1 MLVAELESRFTGDAK
16 NFDQMADRV
25 ETRQRQI
32 DGTITT
38 VEVDANVAQALSKQ
52 DQVADEATRLEG
64 LDPEVKVGADT
75 TGAEEAFEDLGEKAE
90 EAGDDGGKRSGK
102 SMVAGIVGALATI
115 PIAGALVGIAKAAG
129 EAVVQGFQDGLAVE
143 VRADR
148 LAAATGLDDA
158 TVARLG
164 AAAGEAYAQNFGE
177 SIEANMETARIAV
190 QSGLLDPEA
199 TQRDA
204 QQIIQSL
211 SGVADILGEEIPA
224 VTRAAQQLLRTGL
237 AKDASA
243 AFDIIVKGQQAGLNV
258 SEDWLDTI
266 NEYGTQFRKLGLE
279 GPEALGLLSQAV
291 QAGARDTDVAADALK
306 EFSIRAID
314 DSELT
319 ASGFEAIGLSAE
331 EMSDKIAEGG
341 PEATEALN
349 ETLDALRE
357 IEDPVKR
364 NAAAVALFGTQAEDL
379 GEALFAMDLDT
390 AARKFNDLDGAA
402 ERALTTLGDNTAGKI
417 ASAQRNIEVAADGIK
432 GALAEAF
439 APQIEGFAEFVS
451 QNREA
456 VVQFLFD
463 AANGAIDLGRT
474 LVEAAAAGTE
484 GFGDFVGTTG
494 PAVVEA
500 INAIVQGLG
509 RIGLVSDEEAQAFAD
524 FTEDAV
530 KGMEDFDASTEVTAD
545 AIRRNLIENGLDPA
559 QEKLNGLGEGL
570 INNAALS
577 DATNR
582 LAEEIANVGYAADGS
597 QVQIRLLDGQFDTST
612 KSGRLL
618 DEQVRA
624 VRDSLY
630 DQARAAVANGE
641 SQKEVRQRVAQ
652 ARDAFIDQM
661 RAMGLTKAQAE
672 ALAREYGLIPKKVET
687 EIRGDASQARQEGR
701 EAREFLNALQA
712 KIKVAADT
720 GSAYEQARAVQQYIN
735 GLNATITVRDR
746 HVSSGLPGS
755 RQGGNTRATGGPV
768 WADQTYLV
776 GEDGPELVR
785 FAQAGTVIPAGQT
798 AQILARPDNPA
809 PASTTYAPVIHNHGD
824 KVTEQTVVTA
834 LRRAELLKL

>member
-148 LAAATGLDDA
+148 LAAATGLDDT

-204 QQIIQSL
+204 QQVIQSL

-331 EMSDKIAEGG
+331 EMSDKIAKGG
-341 PEATEALN
+341 PDATEALN

-364 NAAAVALFGTQAEDL
+364 NTAAVALFGTQAEDL

-456 VVQFLFD
+456 VVRFLFD
-463 AANGAIDLGRT
+463 AANAGIDFGRAI
-474 LVEAAAAGTE
+474 VEGTAAGIE
-484 GFGDFVGTTG
+484 AIGDFGGSLG
-494 PAVVEA
+494 PLIDGLADLAVSVDKALPGDQE
-500 INAIVQGLG
+500 
-509 RIGLVSDEEAQAFAD
+509 SQAFREWAD
-524 FTEDAV
+524 GAV
-530 KGMEDFDASTEVTAD
+530 ENLKKFDEGTEVTAD
-545 AIRRNLIENGLDPA
+545 QIRTNLIENGLDPA

-582 LAEEIANVGYAADGS
+582 LAEEIAGVGYAADGS
-597 QVQIRLLDGQFDTST
+597 EVKIRLLDGQFDTST

-672 ALAREYGLIPKKVET
+672 ALAKEYGLIPKKVET
-687 EIRGDASQARQEGR
+687 DIRGDATQARKEGR
-701 EAREFLNALQA
+701 EAREFLNSLHAR
-712 KIKVAADT
+712 IKVAADT
-720 GSAYEQARAVQQYIN
+720 GNAYAEARAVQEYIN

-824 KVTEQTVVTA
+824 KVTGQTVVTA

>member
-1 MLVAELESRFTGDAK
+1 
-16 NFDQMADRV
+16 
-25 ETRQRQI
+25 
-32 DGTITT
+32 
-38 VEVDANVAQALSKQ
+38 
-52 DQVADEATRLEG
+52 
-64 LDPEVKVGADT
+64 
-75 TGAEEAFEDLGEKAE
+75 
-90 EAGDDGGKRSGK
+90 
-102 SMVAGIVGALATI
+102 
-115 PIAGALVGIAKAAG
+115 
-129 EAVVQGFQDGLAVE
+129 AVVQGFQDGLAVE

-379 GEALFAMDLDT
+379 GEALFAMDLD
-390 AARKFNDLDGAA
+390 
-402 ERALTTLGDNTAGKI
+402 
-417 ASAQRNIEVAADGIK
+417 
-432 GALAEAF
+432 
-439 APQIEGFAEFVS
+439 
-451 QNREA
+451 
-456 VVQFLFD
+456 
-463 AANGAIDLGRT
+463 
-474 LVEAAAAGTE
+474 
-484 GFGDFVGTTG
+484 
-494 PAVVEA
+494 
-500 INAIVQGLG
+500 
-509 RIGLVSDEEAQAFAD
+509 
-524 FTEDAV
+524 
-530 KGMEDFDASTEVTAD
+530 
-545 AIRRNLIENGLDPA
+545 
-559 QEKLNGLGEGL
+559 
-570 INNAALS
+570 
-577 DATNR
+577 
-582 LAEEIANVGYAADGS
+582 
-597 QVQIRLLDGQFDTST
+597 
-612 KSGRLL
+612 
-618 DEQVRA
+618 
-624 VRDSLY
+624 
-630 DQARAAVANGE
+630 
-641 SQKEVRQRVAQ
+641 
-652 ARDAFIDQM
+652 
-661 RAMGLTKAQAE
+661 
-672 ALAREYGLIPKKVET
+672 
-687 EIRGDASQARQEGR
+687 
-701 EAREFLNALQA
+701 
-712 KIKVAADT
+712 
-720 GSAYEQARAVQQYIN
+720 
-735 GLNATITVRDR
+735 
-746 HVSSGLPGS
+746 
-755 RQGGNTRATGGPV
+755 
-768 WADQTYLV
+768 
-776 GEDGPELVR
+776 
-785 FAQAGTVIPAGQT
+785 
-798 AQILARPDNPA
+798 
-809 PASTTYAPVIHNHGD
+809 
-824 KVTEQTVVTA
+824 
-834 LRRAELLKL
+834 